1 VFLSLNDLELRKI
14 QFDLTFLPGEIEFSD
29 PKLWQATPLHIKG
42 EAELVDHTEG
52 EIRVRGHLEVR
63 MEAECDRCLETASF
77 PVDTSFDLLYRPSS
91 AAVYASPEA
100 EVAGEETEIGFYDGG
115 GVELRD
121 VIREHVLLS
130 LPMRKVCSEACKGI
144 CPECGQNRNQ
154 AQCHCEVKPADDR
167 WAALRDLSPPVKE

>member
-1 VFLSLNDLELRKI
+1 MFLSLKDLELRKVA
-14 QFDLTFLPGEIEFSD
+14 FDLTFLPGEIEFFD
-29 PKLWQATPLHIKG
+29 PKLWQATPLHVKG

-52 EIRVRGHLEVR
+52 EIRIRGHLEVR

-77 PVDTSFDLLYRPSS
+77 PIETSFDLLYVP
-91 AAVYASPEA
+91 ASEAMSERPEA
-100 EVAGEETEIGFYDGG
+100 EVAENEIEVSFYEGS

-144 CPECGQNRNQ
+144 CPECGQNRNLTE
-154 AQCHCEVKPADDR
+154 CRCEVKAGDDR
-167 WAALRDLSPPVKE
+167 WAALRNLSPPAEK